1 MIDAFAHELAEKI
14 RYARHSDYIAAE
26 GAADLID
33 PAVTGTGDFA
43 VGDIVTVIGPVSG
56 TAKVTAVGV
65 NSLLV
70 IDQLTRTERSVFK
83 SNCRRAE

>member
-14 RYARHSDYIAAE
+14 RASAPLNATSVHD
-26 GAADLID
+26 AADLID

-43 VGDIVTVIGPVSG
+43 VGDIVTVTGPMSG